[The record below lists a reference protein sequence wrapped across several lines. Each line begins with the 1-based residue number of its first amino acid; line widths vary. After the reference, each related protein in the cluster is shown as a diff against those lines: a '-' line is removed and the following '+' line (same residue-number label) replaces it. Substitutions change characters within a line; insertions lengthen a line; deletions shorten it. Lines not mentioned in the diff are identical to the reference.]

1 MKKRLIVPMSLA
13 LLALAM
19 FGGVASA
26 AQPAEQGCLG
36 ETVSHHAKAGG
47 SAWGK
52 SISYDAR
59 TDTYWGD
66 TPGLGD
72 EVQWV
77 LGGNPSPL
85 PNSCSAY
92 NPLP

>member
-1 MKKRLIVPMSLA
+1 MKKRILMPLSLA

-26 AQPAEQGCLG
+26 AQPAEKGCLG
-36 ETVSHHAKAGG
+36 ETISHHAKAGG
-47 SAWGK
+47 NGWGQA
-52 SISYDAR
+52 ISYDAR

-66 TPGLGD
+66 TSGMGD

-77 LGGNPSPL
+77 QGGNPSPL